1 MKSFEDSTLQI
12 GSNFKPQPMAV
23 LKTESIQPAIK
34 TENDE
39 SLITRSQNA
48 CTQSFHR
55 NSNWLVSSS
64 SLKRSCY
71 KEGVG
76 EFGLL
81 WFDPV
86 GEPAPEP
93 AGLQIAKEIREVD

>member
-1 MKSFEDSTLQI
+1 MFL
-12 GSNFKPQPMAV
+12 GSNFKPQPMHYNG
-23 LKTESIQPAIK
+23 SIDNRIQPAIK
-34 TENDE
+34 TENHE